1 MNWMR
6 MASLTLVLSALPQ
19 VKHPQ
24 ACDHA
29 APPPGMQW
37 MCDSENGCNCHLEAV
52 ASQDQ
57 LEEGAVSP
65 SSKTSSACL
74 ACRVRFFIIP
84 TYPAA
89 AREAQKQGRVTASL
103 ILTPEGQVEQVRIQS
118 GDAQLA
124 EAAQAAF
131 QHWRFAGGGR
141 EETIPV
147 SVQFVL
153 SDVAEGSVT
162 GKSLL
167 NTVVTARAGRKNSSG
182 E

>member
-6 MASLTLVLSALPQ
+6 ISSLILVLSALPQ

-37 MCDSENGCNCHLEAV
+37 VCTPENGCNCHLEAV

-57 LEEGAVSP
+57 LEEGAISA
-65 SSKTSSACL
+65 SSKNSSACL

-89 AREAQKQGRVTASL
+89 AREAQKQGTVTASL
-103 ILTPEGQVEQVRIQS
+103 ILTPGGQVERIRIQS

-131 QHWRFAGGGR
+131 QQWRFAGGGR

-153 SDVAEGSVT
+153 SDGAEGSVT

-167 NTVVTARAGRKNSSG
+167 NTVVTARATRRDSG
-182 E
+182 GK